1 MSETQKSEVRALFA
15 SIAKKYDLMNDLI
28 TFGLHRLWKKRLIR
42 MVNKYSENNL
52 NIIDVASGT
61 GDIALALIKDLPA
74 RQVTATD
81 FCEEMLDV
89 LRERSIKGNVELTI
103 QTADAMAL
111 DFEDNRFDSATIG
124 YGIRNVPNPL
134 ICLKEMARV
143 VAPGGVVAI
152 LETGQPRGF
161 FNILWKLHTKLFI
174 PFLGWLLASNI
185 QAYTY
190 LPSTAASFPSG
201 DDFLKIMDESSAFSS
216 MKAYPQLFGV
226 SYIYVGIVKE

>member
-1 MSETQKSEVRALFA
+1 MSETPKSEVRALFA

-28 TFGLHRLWKKRLIR
+28 TFGLHRIWKKRLISLL
-42 MVNKYSENNL
+42 NKFSAQNL
-52 NIIDVASGT
+52 NILDVASGT
-61 GDIALALIKDLPA
+61 GDIALSLINDLPE
-74 RQVTATD
+74 RKVTATD

-89 LRERSIKGNVELTI
+89 LREKSQKRSIHLTI
-103 QTADAMAL
+103 QTADAMTL
-111 DFEDNRFDSATIG
+111 DFADNRFDSATIG
-124 YGIRNVPNPL
+124 YGIRNVPDPM

-152 LETGQPRGF
+152 LETGKPTGL

-185 QAYTY
+185 EAYTY

-201 DDFLKIMDESSAFSS
+201 DNFLRIMDSSSAFSS
-216 MKAYPQLFGV
+216 IKAYPQLFGV
-226 SYIYVGIVKE
+226 SYIYIGIVK